1 MRWWPSRWA
10 RRERATPWG
19 NCGTTS
25 GSCAAR
31 DWWSGS
37 PVRSRTGCRR
47 RVINPATNLIRDS
60 KDLVVSGGTPLVTG
74 RGAIPCPA
82 VVGWPRVGNHP
93 MAIELPDGRC
103 ESNEVLEALRLRA
116 VHAREL
122 GYAVIDIAAV
132 LGVREETIS
141 RWCSRYDRGG
151 REALPGDRT
160 GRPIGSGRL
169 LDREQ
174 EQGIRQAIQT
184 KTPQELEIP
193 SALWTRQAVRDFINQ
208 QFGIRLSIRTVGEYL
223 RRWGYT
229 PQKPVRKAYK
239 QDPKAVAEWLE
250 KTYPAIER
258 RAAKEGGEIHW
269 GDETGVRSTCQ
280 HGRGYAWPGATPE
293 LIVPG
298 SRFSVNM
305 ISTITN
311 QGTVRWMIYTGTM
324 NAALFLVFLTR
335 LLAGATKKVFLIVDH
350 LSVHEAA
357 VVDQWLS
364 DKTDRIEVFSLP
376 KYAPERNPDEYL
388 NCDVKAN
395 INTDGLPK
403 DREELRGKLRRF
415 MQRLAKLPARVAS
428 YFKHKCI
435 AYAAVPE
442 LNIT

>member
-1 MRWWPSRWA
+1 
-10 RRERATPWG
+10 
-19 NCGTTS
+19 
-25 GSCAAR
+25 
-31 DWWSGS
+31 
-37 PVRSRTGCRR
+37 
-47 RVINPATNLIRDS
+47 
-60 KDLVVSGGTPLVTG
+60 
-74 RGAIPCPA
+74 
-82 VVGWPRVGNHP
+82 

-122 GYAVIDIAAV
+122 GYAVIDIAAI
-132 LGVREETIS
+132 LGVREETVS
-141 RWCSRYDRGG
+141 RWCSRYDQGG
-151 REALPGDRT
+151 QGALPSDRT

-169 LDREQ
+169 LNGGQ
-174 EQGIRQAIQT
+174 EQGIQQAIET

-193 SALWTRQAVRDFINQ
+193 SALWTRQAVQELIHQ
-208 QFGIRLSIRTVGEYL
+208 QVGIRLPIRTVGEYL

-250 KTYPAIER
+250 RMYPGIER
-258 RAAKEGGEIHW
+258 RAAQEGGEIHW

-280 HGRGYAWPGATPE
+280 HSRGYARPGETPE

-311 QGTVRWMIYTGTM
+311 QGKLRWMIYPGKM
-324 NAALFLVFLTR
+324 NAALFIVFLTR
-335 LLAGATKKVFLIVDH
+335 LIAGAAKKVFLIVDH

-357 VVDQWLS
+357 VVDQWLA
-364 DKTDRIEVFSLP
+364 DKTDRIEVYYLP

-403 DREELRGKLRRF
+403 DREELRGKLHRF
-415 MQRLAKLPARVAS
+415 MQKLAKLPARIAS
-428 YFKHKCI
+428 YFEHKYI
-435 AYAAVPE
+435 EYAAVPE
-442 LNIT
+442 LNLT

>member
-1 MRWWPSRWA
+1 MCSSDLPGVA
-10 RRERATPWG
+10 
-19 NCGTTS
+19 
-25 GSCAAR
+25 
-31 DWWSGS
+31 
-37 PVRSRTGCRR
+37 RSRR
-47 RVINPATNLIRDS
+47 P
-60 KDLVVSGGTPLVTG
+60 
-74 RGAIPCPA
+74 
-82 VVGWPRVGNHP
+82 PRSTQRSTLFP
-93 MAIELPDGRC
+93 YTTLFR
-103 ESNEVLEALRLRA
+103 S
-116 VHAREL
+116 
-122 GYAVIDIAAV
+122 
-132 LGVREETIS
+132 
-141 RWCSRYDRGG
+141 
-151 REALPGDRT
+151 T

-174 EQGIRQAIQT
+174 EQGIQQAIET
-184 KTPQELEIP
+184 KTPPELEIP
-193 SALWTRQAVRDFINQ
+193 SALWTRRAVRDFIHQ
-208 QFGIRLSIRTVGEYL
+208 QFGIRLPIRTVGEYL

-239 QDPKAVAEWLE
+239 QDPKAVAEWLV

-280 HGRGYAWPGATPE
+280 HGRGYARPGATPE

-305 ISTITN
+305 IATITN
-311 QGTVRWMIYTGTM
+311 RGTVRWMIYTGTM

-335 LLAGATKKVFLIVDH
+335 LIAGATKKVFLIVDH